1 MNVAVLVLRRQTVE
15 HAHYRA
21 PTFCPILGFVSCA
34 YLAMPFVRGDLSQ
47 YAIAGVLLLIGIA
60 LYTIN
65 LLLERRGA
73 IDTGTS
79 AG

>member
-1 MNVAVLVLRRQTVE
+1 MSGLPLEPAWLWM
-15 HAHYRA
+15 
-21 PTFCPILGFVSCA
+21 IG
-34 YLAMPFVRGDLSQ
+34 
-47 YAIAGVLLLIGIA
+47 GVLLLIGIA

-73 IDTGTS
+73 IDRGTS